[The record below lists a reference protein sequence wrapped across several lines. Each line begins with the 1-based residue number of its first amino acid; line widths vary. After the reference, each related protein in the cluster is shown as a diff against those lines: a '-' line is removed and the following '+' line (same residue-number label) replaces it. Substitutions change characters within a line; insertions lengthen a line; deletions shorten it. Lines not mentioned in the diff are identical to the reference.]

1 MENHKQKSKVCQK
14 PEFGSKSR
22 LRVGKVLAPHNARPK
37 TVPLIK
43 CAKVLWFFKIFFQKL
58 VIKEC
63 TKNKTIFLI
72 FWARRGLILAPTYLH
87 VNGES
92 W

>member
-1 MENHKQKSKVCQK
+1 
-14 PEFGSKSR
+14 
-22 LRVGKVLAPHNARPK
+22 VGKVSAPHDVRPK

-43 CAKVLWFFKIFFQKL
+43 CAKVLWFFKIFMFSQIS
-58 VIKEC
+58 IKEC
-63 TKNKTIFLI
+63 TKKKTIFLI

-92 W
+92 GLRSSF